1 MEPLFFEKVRQL
13 SYEDERRY
21 QLLIRGLRV
30 MQEQRKRENRM
41 TRMLRHAKRFRT
53 KMVIKKWD

>member
-13 SYEDERRY
+13 SHEDERRY

-30 MQEQRKRENRM
+30 MQEQRKRENPM
-41 TRMLRHAKRFRT
+41 ARMLRRAKRSRT
-53 KMVIKKWD
+53 KMVVKKWD